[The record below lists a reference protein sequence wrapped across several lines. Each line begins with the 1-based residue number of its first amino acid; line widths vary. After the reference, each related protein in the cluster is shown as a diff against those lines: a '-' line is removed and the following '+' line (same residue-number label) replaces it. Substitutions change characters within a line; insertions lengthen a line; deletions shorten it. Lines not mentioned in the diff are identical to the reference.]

1 MVNYTK
7 AFLTLAAL
15 EFDQLVQFYQKLLNQ
30 KPNLYIPSVYAEF
43 KLKGLNLGIFKPK
56 TSHQEEFA
64 NSFQSGM
71 SLCLEVENLEDAI
84 AFLTTMGY
92 PPTRQMT
99 IASHGKEIYA
109 YDPAG
114 NRLIL
119 HQSIIKT
126 V

>member
-15 EFDQLVQFYQKLLNQ
+15 DFDGLVQFYQKLLNQ
-30 KPNLYIPSVYAEF
+30 KPNPYIPSVYAEF
-43 KLKGLNLGIFKPK
+43 KLKGLILGIFKPK

-64 NSFQSGM
+64 NSVNSGM
-71 SLCLEVENLEDAI
+71 SLCLEVDNLEDAI

-92 PPTRQMT
+92 PPTGQIT

-109 YDPAG
+109 YDPQE
-114 NRLIL
+114 NRIIL
-119 HQSIIKT
+119 HESIIKT